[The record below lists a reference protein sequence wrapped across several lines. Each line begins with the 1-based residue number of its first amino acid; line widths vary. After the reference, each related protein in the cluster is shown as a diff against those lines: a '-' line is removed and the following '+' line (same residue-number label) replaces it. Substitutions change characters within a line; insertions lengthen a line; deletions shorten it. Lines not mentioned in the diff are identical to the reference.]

1 MKNNYESLNS
11 HKMAFKLQEC
21 HRIDDDLV
29 KENDLSKVSFEQ
41 YKVNKNAIK
50 WLALQ

>member
-1 MKNNYESLNS
+1 MKNNYEFLNS
-11 HKMAFKLQEC
+11 HKMAFKLQEY